1 MADKT
6 ALIIIDMQKGFIPL
20 VPGSEKLIPAVHKLI
35 ELGRSRDWKIIFI
48 ERRHDK
54 TGVDAEKFRQHFFTE
69 GNGITVRDSPE
80 MEMPEEIAPRPDDL
94 VVYKTRFSAFF
105 ATNLDLILRR
115 LGCSRVIICGIQYP
129 NCIRAT
135 AVDALAMDYD
145 VVICTDATGAASKA
159 VEEANIFDLK
169 NMGVRCES
177 LAQIEAEK

>member
-80 MEMPEEIAPRPDDL
+80 MEMPEEIAPRLDDL

>member
-80 MEMPEEIAPRPDDL
+80 IEMPEEIAPRLDDL